1 MKILIVVPNFLL
13 EPIGLAYIS
22 AVLKKEGHE
31 VDVLKKSQSHLLGK
45 VLSRGRYDF
54 VATGGLSLHFNMI
67 NNLLDAAKKARVK
80 TIVGGGIVTS
90 EPELMTRALN
100 ADYSVI
106 GEGEETVV
114 ELLDAIC
121 RGKDLEAV
129 RGIGFLNKD
138 KFVLTE
144 PRKPIEDLD
153 SLPVPDWD
161 GVGLDEVLDRQK
173 GSDGLGM
180 EIFDYPRAYTI
191 SMSRSCPFLCTFCYH
206 PLGNKYRKR
215 SVESIMKELEISI
228 PKYRI
233 NMLGITDELF
243 SNNKERVYDFC
254 RQLKKFKENL
264 SWDLKWA
271 CQMRVDKLDEEM
283 IDVMKGA
290 GFFLASYGFESYSP
304 VILTSMKKYI
314 KPEQIHRAVHIT
326 LDKKINLQANFIFGD
341 IAETAETAE
350 ETLNFWKE
358 HSFACIMLDF
368 ILPLPDSQ
376 LYRYCIEK
384 GIIKDRLDFI
394 KNHIGAIYNMTQ
406 LSDAEFYKLWV
417 NIIKTGVE
425 YAPQAIPLSVST
437 ASVKV
442 KCPHCNEVI
451 EYKNFD
457 INSENSFFI
466 WMLPIPP
473 NKYYFSKV
481 IHCRICARRF
491 YAVSRLFGIYKKMI
505 LLFLTPGMSRI
516 YLKYVVVFYRK
527 INPIY
532 RKINF
537 LRYKIR
543 MSFSPGAK
551 KSEE

>member
-1 MKILIVVPNFLL
+1 
-13 EPIGLAYIS
+13 
-22 AVLKKEGHE
+22 
-31 VDVLKKSQSHLLGK
+31 
-45 VLSRGRYDF
+45 
-54 VATGGLSLHFNMI
+54 
-67 NNLLDAAKKARVK
+67 
-80 TIVGGGIVTS
+80 
-90 EPELMTRALN
+90 
-100 ADYSVI
+100 
-106 GEGEETVV
+106 
-114 ELLDAIC
+114 
-121 RGKDLEAV
+121 
-129 RGIGFLNKD
+129 
-138 KFVLTE
+138 
-144 PRKPIEDLD
+144 
-153 SLPVPDWD
+153 
-161 GVGLDEVLDRQK
+161 
-173 GSDGLGM
+173 
-180 EIFDYPRAYTI
+180 
-191 SMSRSCPFLCTFCYH
+191 
-206 PLGNKYRKR
+206 
-215 SVESIMKELEISI
+215 
-228 PKYRI
+228 
-233 NMLGITDELF
+233 
-243 SNNKERVYDFC
+243 
-254 RQLKKFKENL
+254 
-264 SWDLKWA
+264 
-271 CQMRVDKLDEEM
+271 
-283 IDVMKGA
+283 
-290 GFFLASYGFESYSP
+290 
-304 VILTSMKKYI
+304 
-314 KPEQIHRAVHIT
+314 
-326 LDKKINLQANFIFGD
+326 
-341 IAETAETAE
+341 
-350 ETLNFWKE
+350 
-358 HSFACIMLDF
+358 
-368 ILPLPDSQ
+368 

-543 MSFSPGAK
+543 MSFSSGAK